1 MSDTV
6 WPKKIEDIREVWP
19 EEAKHF
25 TPWLSK
31 PENMAQLGRA
41 IGIADLEPL
50 DTEYPAA
57 MGRSLDILASAF
69 GGARVAIENQFG
81 KADHDHLTRGQAY
94 AVDVEAVALVIV
106 AEHHGPEFI
115 AVAEDHNRMLRAA
128 DGDGYAIYMVEVE
141 VSRVGEYVVPQFIQV
156 VGFDGIYSMVYG
168 KRLEAEYGEA
178 TRRLAARWEAQP
190 HLSIG
195 DSEHHVNLRVDGQP
209 AAQVWPPGQASSVPS
224 RIPVKPAQ
232 LAKVSSRDESEIV
245 EMLQDRFVDKYVER
259 QQDGWWKLEG
269 VGAEAFAQFLE
280 DVGVLG
286 RER

>member
-31 PENMAQLGRA
+31 PEHMSQLGRA
-41 IGIADLEPL
+41 IGIEDLEPL
-50 DTEYPAA
+50 ATEYPAA

-81 KADHDHLTRGQAY
+81 KADYDHLARGQAY
-94 AVDVEAVALVIV
+94 AVDVDAVALVIV

-128 DGDGYAIYMVEVE
+128 DGDGYAIYMVEVA
-141 VSRVGEYVVPQFIQV
+141 VSRVGEYVVPQFIEV
-156 VGFDGIYSMVYG
+156 AGFDGIYSMVYG

-178 TRRLAARWEAQP
+178 IRRLAARWEAQP
-190 HLSIG
+190 HLSSG

-209 AAQVWPPGQASSVPS
+209 AAQVWPQGRDLSVSS
-224 RIPVKPAQ
+224 RLHVKPAQ
-232 LAKVSSRDESEIV
+232 LAKVSSLDESEIV
-245 EMLQDRFVDKYVER
+245 EMLQGRFVHQYET
-259 QQDGWWKLEG
+259 QQDGWWRVKDVEPG
-269 VGAEAFAQFLE
+269 AFARFLE
-280 DVGVLG
+280 DAGVLG

>member
-41 IGIADLEPL
+41 IGIADLGPL

-57 MGRSLDILASAF
+57 MGRSLDILATAF

-81 KADHDHLTRGQAY
+81 KADHDHLARGQAY
-94 AVDVEAVALVIV
+94 AVDVQAVALVIV

-128 DGDGYAIYMVEVE
+128 GGDGYAIYMVEVE

-209 AAQVWPPGQASSVPS
+209 AAQVWPQGRDLSVSS
-224 RIPVKPAQ
+224 RLHLKPAQ
-232 LAKVSSRDESEIV
+232 LAKASSLDESEIV
-245 EMLQDRFVDKYVER
+245 ERLQGRFVHQYET
-259 QQDGWWKLEG
+259 QQDGWWRVKDVEPG
-269 VGAEAFAQFLE
+269 AFARFLE
-280 DVGVLG
+280 DIGVLG